1 MVDGLIR
8 RQKHPQGVRRGV
20 PGSIAATLP
29 QTEDR
34 RQRFCRGRAAHAQQ
48 PARSADKNLSSVLRL
63 LSSVACLLFSVFCYA
78 EELPDPTRPPAGIA
92 APVAA
97 EAGGATENQPSGLHS
112 VIISKT
118 RRAAII
124 DGETVE
130 LGGKHGDAK
139 LIEVNEGSVVLQG
152 AQGRQ
157 VMTLFPDVKM
167 TSVKI
172 MQKEIKAKPQSPA
185 GKAQPGKQKARPIAH
200 KEEK

>member
-1 MVDGLIR
+1 MLAR
-8 RQKHPQGVRRGV
+8 RSRAFNK
-20 PGSIAATLP
+20 
-29 QTEDR
+29 
-34 RQRFCRGRAAHAQQ
+34 RAAQRHT
-48 PARSADKNLSSVLRL
+48 NICL
-63 LSSVACLLFSVFCYA
+63 LSSVFCLLMSVLCSLNA

-97 EAGGATENQPSGLHS
+97 EAGGATENQPSGLRS

-185 GKAQPGKQKARPIAH
+185 GKGQSGKQPAKPVAH

>member
-1 MVDGLIR
+1 MADGITRCFSTALSR
-8 RQKHPQGVRRGV
+8 LRERGLWL
-20 PGSIAATLP
+20 PLP
-29 QTEDR
+29 QAGEGWGEGIFR
-34 RQRFCRGRAAHAQQ
+34 IMLALF
-48 PARSADKNLSSVLRL
+48 
-63 LSSVACLLFSVFCYA
+63 VALFSVA
-78 EELPDPTRPPAGIA
+78 ATAGELPDPTRPPASIA

-97 EAGGATENQPSGLHS
+97 AGSGAIENQPVGLQS

-139 LIEVNEGSVVLQG
+139 LTEVNEGSVVLRG
-152 AQGRQ
+152 VQGRQ

-167 TSVKI
+167 TSKKEVKS
-172 MQKEIKAKPQSPA
+172 QSPA
-185 GKAQPGKQKARPIAH
+185 GKAQSGKQKTMPDRR